1 MTAKFF
7 IEGVPAGYLYNPHS
21 QTCIRKVDISMNH
34 TEAKRYCESY
44 DERLANFKTEESF
57 QWLLGL
63 HSKGRV
69 KRGLYSIILFLKKYW
84 SAPTKKTMVDR
95 AL

>member
-1 MTAKFF
+1 MTAKFL

-63 HSKGRV
+63 HSIGRV
-69 KRGLYSIILFLKKYW
+69 KRGLYNIILCFQEILECSNKKYN
-84 SAPTKKTMVDR
+84 DR
-95 AL
+95 